1 MKYSVIHL
9 QSVPICV
16 PAEEYKIDDKILK
29 FINTL
34 EFNTRYEGQGA
45 RSKNSYILKSKE
57 LLGLKK
63 FIEKHIDFYAYDLL
77 KISRKHKFYITQSW
91 FNINRKGED
100 HHLHY
105 HANSLISG
113 VFYIAGD
120 ECPIHFSNSRYCVFG
135 NGFDVEIEENNEFNV
150 QDWWVPNTNFKLLLF
165 PSYVL
170 HFVPP
175 NESDTPRISLSLNT
189 FIKGTLGKELK
200 LTEVFLK

>member
-63 FIEKHIDFYAYDLL
+63 FIEKYIDFYAYDLL

-91 FNINRKGED
+91 FNINRKGENHP
-100 HHLHY
+100 HHSHP
-105 HANSLISG
+105 NSFISG
-113 VFYIAGD
+113 VFYVAGD
-120 ECPIHFSNSRYCVFG
+120 DCPIWFSNGDNVFG
-135 NGFDVEIEENNEFNV
+135 NSFEVNIEEFN
-150 QDWWVPNTNFKLLLF
+150 QYSAKFWWVPNENFKLILF
-165 PSYVL
+165 PSYL
-170 HFVPP
+170 EHFVES
-175 NESDTPRISLSLNT
+175 NESDTPRISLSMNT
-189 FIKGTLGKELK
+189 FIKGNIGDKDN
-200 LTEVFLK
+200 LTEVFFK